1 VGDGRYMLKSSV
13 AAKAWRALALML
25 PVCLCCGLLAFA
37 GSRARHATTQSPAAA
52 QKSAPAI
59 RVATRLIQVNVIVD
73 DKKGEP
79 VSGLAKDDF
88 TLLDQSQSQKI
99 AFFSEET
106 DRPRVAAPATPPPA
120 DVFSNQLEAQPGAP
134 TSVTVILLDSL
145 NTGFLEMGF
154 ARERVVKFLHQVHPQ
169 DRVALYAL
177 SEKLLILHDFTQ
189 DAGVLLRALDGY
201 KNKGN
206 AEFSASD
213 FTMENRGSADVNLS
227 VNLEKLFGGRAIS
240 DFNTVDRVHAT
251 AAALEAIADHLAA
264 LPGRK
269 NLVWV
274 SGSFP
279 INIGS
284 LPRRGMATRSQNF
297 TATKD
302 IEAAARALNNANLA
316 IYPVD
321 ARGIIVDTG
330 LSDDYLYGR
339 KTASGLPTRGAGVA
353 LDPPQEN
360 FTTMD
365 DLAEATGGHAFY
377 NANDLD
383 VSIRR
388 AIDDSRDTYVLSYY
402 PAMAQWDGSFHEIKV
417 EVKQPGVQVR
427 SRRGYYAFP
436 DTTPDAN
443 RQTQQMADAVSAP
456 LESTALGLTVQADPV
471 EAPGPRKLKIHIR
484 VDSARMLFQQ
494 KDGRWMDRLDL
505 VWAQIGTDGRT
516 LVSSS
521 EGLNLHMSPE
531 TYATTEREGL
541 KVSTALD
548 LRDDTAALRLVA
560 RDAGTGAIGSL
571 NIPLDNLFAPK
582 PPAVPPV
589 RQEPPE

>member
-1 VGDGRYMLKSSV
+1 MLKGSV
-13 AAKAWRALALML
+13 TAKAWRASALIL
-25 PVCLCCGLLAFA
+25 PVCLCCGLLGFA
-37 GSRARHATTQSPAAA
+37 ESRARQVTTQSPAAA
-52 QKSAPAI
+52 QKPGPAI
-59 RVATRLIQVNVIVD
+59 RVATRLLQVSVIVD

-79 VSGLAKDDF
+79 VSGLTKNDF
-88 TLLDQSQSQKI
+88 TLLDQGQPQRI

-106 DRPRVAAPATPPPA
+106 DRPHEAAPTTQRPA
-120 DVFSNQLEAQPGAP
+120 NVFSNQFEANSGAP

-145 NTGFLEMGF
+145 NTSFLDMGF

-189 DAGVLLRALDGY
+189 DTGALLRALDSY

-206 AEFSASD
+206 SEFSASD
-213 FTMENRGSADVNLS
+213 FTMENRGSADVNLA
-227 VNLEKLFGGRAIS
+227 VNMEKLFGGRAIS

-264 LPGRK
+264 VPGRK

-274 SGSFP
+274 SESFP

-284 LPRRGMATRSQNF
+284 LPRRGMATKSQNL

-302 IEAAARALNNANLA
+302 TEAAARALNNANLA

-365 DLAEATGGHAFY
+365 DLAEATGAHAFY

-402 PAMAQWDGSFHEIKV
+402 PAIAQWDGSFHEIKV

-436 DTTPDAN
+436 DATPDAN
-443 RQTQQMADAVSAP
+443 RQTQLMADAVSAP
-456 LESTALGLTVQADPV
+456 LESTVLGLTVQADPV
-471 EAPGPRKLKIHIR
+471 EAQCPRKFKVHIR
-484 VDSARMLFQQ
+484 VGSARMLFQQ
-494 KDGRWMDRLDL
+494 KDGRWVDRLDL
-505 VWAQIGTDGRT
+505 VRAQIGTDGQT
-516 LVSSS
+516 LASSS

-541 KVSTALD
+541 KVSTAID
-548 LRDDTAALRLVA
+548 LRDDTVALRLVA

-582 PPAVPPV
+582 SPAAPPV